1 MRLLCSLGIY
11 KSFFLY
17 LILFLLAKR
26 TFLDMRVARIHYS
39 DGRMMS
45 LPVIRRSIDIFKCNI
60 NRLRDLKQIHH
71 DIGYDLLLPNDQLY
85 LALDLLI
92 TDFELL
98 NCELDAEV
106 RKENEY
112 DTKFLFRIFKVKFA
126 DAMILQTIIKGL
138 LKS

>member
-1 MRLLCSLGIY
+1 M
-11 KSFFLY
+11 
-17 LILFLLAKR
+17 LFLLAKR
-26 TFLDMRVARIHYS
+26 TFLDMRVARIHFS
-39 DGRMMS
+39 DGKMMC
-45 LPVIRRSIDIFKCNI
+45 LPVTRRLIDVFKCNI
-60 NRLRDLKQIHH
+60 NRLRDLKQIHQ

-92 TDFELL
+92 IDFELL

-106 RKENEY
+106 RKRNEF
-112 DTKFLFRIFKVKFA
+112 DTKSLFGVFKVKFA